1 MRFYESAIEALC
13 RADKLPAPV
22 FELRFAPPRRFRFDA
37 AWVDSRVALEIQGGL
52 YTGGRH
58 VRGAALEAE
67 HVKLNLAAA
76 NGWRVLFTS
85 PRQLSTHGPSVVQA
99 IRGEG

>member
-1 MRFYESAIEALC
+1 VSYRPTIEALC
-13 RADKLPAPV
+13 KADQLPAPV

-37 AWVDSRVALEIQGGL
+37 AWPSVRVALEIQGGL
-52 YTGGRH
+52 YTAGRH

-76 NGWRVLFTS
+76 AGWRVLFTS
-85 PRQLSTHGPSVVQA
+85 PRKLAEHWPAVVQA
-99 IRGEG
+99 IRGEV